1 VGFHIPRP
9 SGAGQVSRGWEGS
22 AGLSPASAPLKEKL
36 CKTFVNPLNNYSIA
50 PPNNRLLEVT
60 KMGIKRETYE
70 RKFKELFAEIV
81 KLVDDEVDRWR
92 GHKIEVRKEEVSPE
106 KLIYI
111 VEWRGQPLNAFT
123 LEFRRNASGYPSIII
138 YYDCHS
144 EEVFQLP
151 RKLDKKEAIFLNLYS
166 LLLYFIEDTIHRE
179 AKKVALQQGFFAGIK
194 GGDLF
199 VHISDYELRLRYLK
213 DNHGWLVECDDPKL
227 PWTLYECG
235 DYNSLEFLPYLLK
248 ALVLRLSL

>member
-1 VGFHIPRP
+1 
-9 SGAGQVSRGWEGS
+9 
-22 AGLSPASAPLKEKL
+22 
-36 CKTFVNPLNNYSIA
+36 
-50 PPNNRLLEVT
+50 
-60 KMGIKRETYE
+60 MGIKRETYE

-111 VEWRGQPLNAFT
+111 VERRGQPLNAFT
-123 LEFRRNASGYPSIII
+123 LELRKDSSGYPYIIL
-138 YYDCHS
+138 YYDYRS
-144 EEVFQLP
+144 EVIFQLH
-151 RKLDKKEAIFLNLYS
+151 RKLGKKEAVFLNLRS
-166 LLLYFIEDTIHRE
+166 LLLSFIEDTIHQE
-179 AKKVALQQGFFAGIK
+179 AKRVALHEGFFAGIK